1 MLLARADDAIEYV
14 RIMTTAPERSTD
26 RFRTA
31 SH

>member
-14 RIMTTAPERSTD
+14 RIKTTAPQRSTD